1 MKKIKFSIV
10 IAIAAVLV
18 FGSVLMTACG
28 EETPAP
34 HTHELTAVSEK
45 AATCTEDGYEAYWKC
60 DGCGKLFSDENGNTE
75 ITAPKVIEA
84 TGHSGG
90 TATCTQKAVCE
101 VCGEEY
107 GELAAHVYDKEVADA
122 EYLKSAATCTSLA
135 VYYKSCVCG
144 AKGTETF
151 TSGSTLAHSYTVL
164 QHDASGHW
172 YKCANCDATD
182 EKQAHSGGTATC
194 AQKAVCEVCGEEY
207 GELAAHV
214 YDREVASAE
223 YLKSAAT
230 CTSPAVY
237 YKSCVC
243 GAKGTETFTSGEV
256 GDHSWSEWSDASGK
270 DSHSCVVC
278 GKTENRTVFNA
289 VDATYSGV
297 SANPNG
303 YLSGTA
309 AGGAVVTFTI
319 NSSAACEAELIISLA
334 KAGTGL
340 PISQL
345 YDITVNNTPY
355 TGYTD
360 FTPEYAG
367 WEEFRDGS
375 LGDVQLQEGV
385 NTITFMSK
393 SNDQQIAYNFKSIK
407 LIADQNIEF
416 TEPLKKTTSVFNAV
430 DATYSGVSANP
441 NGYLSGTAAGGAVVT
456 FTINSSAACE
466 AELIISLA
474 KAGTGLPISQ
484 LYDITVNNTPYTGYT
499 DFTPEYAGW
508 EEFRDGSLGDVQLQE
523 GVNTITFTSKSND
536 QQIAYNFK
544 SIKLITVGV
553 EISAGQA

>member
-1 MKKIKFSIV
+1 MLFR
-10 IAIAAVLV
+10 
-18 FGSVLMTACG
+18 SVA
-28 EETPAP
+28 
-34 HTHELTAVSEK
+34 EK

-60 DGCGKLFSDENGNTE
+60 EGCDKLFSDAEGKNE
-75 ITAPKVIEA
+75 ITAPVTVKA
-84 TGHSGG
+84 KGHTGG
-90 TATCTQKAVCE
+90 TATCTQKATCS

-151 TSGSTLAHSYTVL
+151 TSG
-164 QHDASGHW
+164 
-172 YKCANCDATD
+172 
-182 EKQAHSGGTATC
+182 
-194 AQKAVCEVCGEEY
+194 
-207 GELAAHV
+207 
-214 YDREVASAE
+214 
-223 YLKSAAT
+223 
-230 CTSPAVY
+230 
-237 YKSCVC
+237 
-243 GAKGTETFTSGEV
+243 EV
-256 GDHSWSEWSDASGK
+256 GDHSWSEWSDANGK

-345 YDITVNNTPY
+345 YDITVNNTSY

-360 FTPEYAG
+360 
-367 WEEFRDGS
+367 
-375 LGDVQLQEGV
+375 V
-385 NTITFMSK
+385 
-393 SNDQQIAYNFKSIK
+393 
-407 LIADQNIEF
+407 
-416 TEPLKKTTSVFNAV
+416 
-430 DATYSGVSANP
+430 
-441 NGYLSGTAAGGAVVT
+441 
-456 FTINSSAACE
+456 
-466 AELIISLA
+466 
-474 KAGTGLPISQ
+474 
-484 LYDITVNNTPYTGYT
+484 
-499 DFTPEYAGW
+499 TPEYAGW